1 MRRAKI
7 VCTLGPATDSYDQ
20 IKALVEAGMDVA
32 RLNLS
37 HGTHAEH
44 EERYH
49 HVRKASDETGR
60 SVGILAD
67 LQGPKIRL
75 GHFTEGP
82 ALLERGDT
90 FTITTEDE
98 AEGNQQGC
106 GTTHPGLATD
116 VTPGE
121 RILVDDG
128 KVCLQVTDID
138 GPHIHTTVIE
148 GGIVSDHKGL
158 NLPGAAVSVP
168 ALSDK
173 DETDLRWAL
182 RTGCD
187 VIALSFVRSGRDIQ
201 DVHRIMDEEG
211 RRLPVIAKVEK
222 PQAVEAIDDIV
233 AAFDGIMVARGDLGV
248 EMPLEHVPIVQKRA
262 IKLAKR
268 NAKPVIVAT
277 QMLDSMI
284 DNSRPTRAE
293 ASDVANAVIDGTDAV
308 MLSGET
314 SVGKYP
320 IETVR
325 TMAKIVEA
333 AEEDILAKGLP
344 PLTER
349 NKPRTQGGAVARAA
363 AEMGDFLGA
372 KFLVAFTQSGDTAK
386 RLSRYRSPIPLLA
399 FTPDPATRSQLTL
412 TWGVETFLGPHV
424 DSTDAM
430 VDQVDELL
438 LKYGRCQKGDV
449 VVITAGSPPGSRARR
464 TWCGCI
470 TSGRTTAPSR
480 GLRLVLGAYVC
491 VHEGHGG
498 FAGDGDVERVAAP
511 GQGGPFDAHLVE
523 CVGEQLPDVV
533 RLVGEEV
540 PRVFVA
546 LAFAAHEASRPVR
559 DAAPV
564 GVDEAADEFPGVGVD
579 DVLLPGFEGNEALV
593 LPAGAVLGKQAC
605 QVLVVSLDGLT
616 TDALYAM
623 HVVRGEDGSHRGF
636 GLVRHAWPRVGTR
649 DHQAGHAV
657 VHIVADVSVSEVL
670 T

>member
-20 IKALVEAGMDVA
+20 IKSLVDAGMDIA
-32 RLNLS
+32 RFNFS

-49 HVRKASDETGR
+49 RVRKASDETGH
-60 SVGILAD
+60 SVGTLAD

-82 ALLERGDT
+82 VLLERGDT
-90 FTITTEDE
+90 FTITVE
-98 AEGNQQGC
+98 EGVDGDRTIC
-106 GTTHPGLATD
+106 GTTYAGLATD

-128 KVCLQVTDID
+128 RVCLEVTGVD
-138 GPHIHTTVIE
+138 GPRVRTTVIE
-148 GGIVSDHKGL
+148 GGMVSDHKGL
-158 NLPGAAVSVP
+158 NLPGVAVSVP
-168 ALSDK
+168 ALSKK
-173 DETDLRWAL
+173 DEDDLRWAL
-182 RTGCD
+182 RSGFD
-187 VIALSFVRSGRDIQ
+187 VIALSFVRSGRDVL

-222 PQAVEAIDDIV
+222 PQAVENIEDIV

-248 EMPLEHVPIVQKRA
+248 EMPLEQVPIVQKRA

-284 DNSRPTRAE
+284 DNARPTRAE

-314 SVGKYP
+314 SVGKHATD
-320 IETVR
+320 TVR
-325 TMAKIVEA
+325 TMARIVEA

-344 PLTER
+344 PLTDR

-363 AEMGDFLGA
+363 AEIGDFLGA
-372 KFLVAFTQSGDTAK
+372 KYLVAFTQSGDTAR

-399 FTPDPATRSQLTL
+399 FTPEPATRSQLNL

-438 LKYGRCQKGDV
+438 TEYGRCRKGDV
-449 VVITAGSPPGSRARR
+449 VIITAGSPPGV
-464 TWCGCI
+464 
-470 TSGRTTAPSR
+470 SGTTN
-480 GLRLVLGAYVC
+480 LVR
-491 VHEGHGG
+491 VHHI
-498 FAGDGDVERVAAP
+498 
-511 GQGGPFDAHLVE
+511 
-523 CVGEQLPDVV
+523 
-533 RLVGEEV
+533 
-540 PRVFVA
+540 
-546 LAFAAHEASRPVR
+546 
-559 DAAPV
+559 
-564 GVDEAADEFPGVGVD
+564 
-579 DVLLPGFEGNEALV
+579 
-593 LPAGAVLGKQAC
+593 
-605 QVLVVSLDGLT
+605 
-616 TDALYAM
+616 
-623 HVVRGEDGSHRGF
+623 GEDDG
-636 GLVRHAWPRVGTR
+636 PR
-649 DHQAGHAV
+649 
-657 VHIVADVSVSEVL
+657 
-670 T
+670 